1 MKLKEVK
8 KKCARK
14 YKNQMLILEGSLK
27 GEMKGDEL
35 VSGRKRMR
43 RQDVE
48 IRKFFDKT
56 KEQLTYVFLFPLRY
70 NND

>member
-1 MKLKEVK
+1 
-8 KKCARK
+8 
-14 YKNQMLILEGSLK
+14 
-27 GEMKGDEL
+27 MKGDEL
-35 VSGRKRMR
+35 GGGRKRMK

-48 IRKFFDKT
+48 IRKYFDKT